1 MTAGHCGW
9 FQPYS
14 TPHSL
19 MSPALQLNSCPSSY
33 FQFLLVWLFIETAL
47 RETLERCLSDPRS
60 RIRPKTTII
69 HHRADPS
76 VTYAIH
82 PFGFI
87 WFFLSHVFE
96 ILLLESYAEL
106 KEEKKKKLTFSL
118 GWRTDTRNDFCQISR
133 FWSSWIWQGNSRQ
146 RTLQKPVIELF
157 LLYSF
162 CTILMRKQNKNMT
175 LKWNFY
181 FISQVEPL
189 KSTLDVF

>member
-1 MTAGHCGW
+1 
-9 FQPYS
+9 
-14 TPHSL
+14 
-19 MSPALQLNSCPSSY
+19 MSPALQLHSCPSSY
-33 FQFLLVWLFIETAL
+33 FQFLLVWLSIETAL
-47 RETLERCLSDPRS
+47 RETLERCLSDPQS
-60 RIRPKTTII
+60 RIRAKTTII

-106 KEEKKKKLTFSL
+106 KEKKNSLSLSDGEQTRGMTFAKSQDF
-118 GWRTDTRNDFCQISR
+118 GAAEFDRGTR
-133 FWSSWIWQGNSRQ
+133 GNEHCKNQWLNCS
-146 RTLQKPVIELF
+146 F
-157 LLYSF
+157 SNSF

>member
-1 MTAGHCGW
+1 MPFVLLPVSAGLTLYRDRITG
-9 FQPYS
+9 
-14 TPHSL
+14 
-19 MSPALQLNSCPSSY
+19 NSREVPVGPPITHPTQDHHNPSQSGS
-33 FQFLLVWLFIETAL
+33 ICDL
-47 RETLERCLSDPRS
+47 R
-60 RIRPKTTII
+60 
-69 HHRADPS
+69 DPS
-76 VTYAIH
+76 FWVYLVFPLTR
-82 PFGFI
+82 I
-87 WFFLSHVFE
+87 WDSAARKLCR
-96 ILLLESYAEL
+96 A
-106 KEEKKKKLTFSL
+106 KRKKKKLIFSL